1 MPKLEL
7 FGTAGCPYTSEMRE
21 SLEWK
26 GTEFIEY
33 DIEADR
39 GARERLRS
47 IAQPPFTVPM
57 LVQGGKVIQTGW
69 QGRGCVV
76 AGSETDG

>member
-1 MPKLEL
+1 MAKTEL

-26 GTEFIEY
+26 GVEFTEY

-39 GARERLRS
+39 EARARFRS
-47 IAQPPFTVPM
+47 IAQPPYIVPL
-57 LVQGGKVIQTGW
+57 LVQDGKVTQSGW
-69 QGRGCVV
+69 QGYGCAVD
-76 AGSETDG
+76 AE